1 MKKGIAILSI
11 VCIIL
16 LSTTGC
22 SLLNKTSV
30 GGFGKQVDLSFGG
43 GILVETKDIGKW
55 D

>member
-16 LSTTGC
+16 VTTSGC

-30 GGFGKQVDLSFGG
+30 AGFGKQVDLSFGG
-43 GILVETKDIGKW
+43 GMLVETKEIGK
-55 D
+55 